1 MTIDRLATA
10 GEHAVNVAGHGH
22 AESRRGMRSAWIGHR
37 ARLTWARPFGTSFA
51 LRGEAAGAT
60 CGGPFGPYRSAA
72 LTPVVLRDSHRQ
84 PPDSAAEGSR

>member
-51 LRGEAAGAT
+51 LRGEAAGDVRR
-60 CGGPFGPYRSAA
+60 PFGTYRSGA